1 MSEAI
6 TIKLT
11 PQAEALLRT
20 VQELPSWGMDAVCIG
35 MDRANQIALA
45 NIQRKHLTGQGPFP
59 VDEHK
64 LGVRSGR
71 LRGAAW
77 ASPAV
82 ATGTQV
88 SSAIWDNVKYAQIH
102 EFGGTVHHP
111 ARTMTLRFATDVHGT
126 LLTQAANSN
135 LRVFANMKK
144 LSKLKTGNKRF
155 KEEKHKAEAYDVEMP
170 ERAPFRTGIAEV
182 FVQYSKMVSAEL
194 VSAWRT
200 RI

>member
-111 ARTMTLRFATDVHGT
+111 ARTGTARLRTDAQGT
-126 LLTQAANSN
+126 LLKQVANAN
-135 LRVFANMKK
+135 LLVFARA
-144 LSKLKTGNKRF
+144 SHKRV
-155 KEEKHKAEAYDVEMP
+155 KEVAYKAEAYDVEMP